1 MSKYATLSCLCAIV
15 VVFISGCETS
25 RPMSLDAA
33 AVNAALKPIPIQTL
47 RVQAQNI
54 KHPIVKPLQ
63 FDERDGLSPDEA
75 AVLAVLANPLLRA
88 IRDQR
93 GIAQAQLLSAGI
105 LPNPQLST
113 ELDLPLNS
121 PGEEKIIRGYNI
133 SIDWDV
139 TSLITRQAKIDA
151 AKAQLSSIDLDIAW
165 QEWQAAQAARIA
177 VFRQAVLEQELAVAN
192 QINERLEENLTII
205 RNAVEQQQKTGIDLA
220 AAQAASDEARTTALE
235 ITRDLQQQKLTLAR
249 LLGLPTDANIPL
261 QHDIVL
267 PTHLVVPSQAELLN
281 NLEQCR
287 IDLLALK
294 RGYESQEATVRATVL
309 SSFPKINLG
318 INRARDTSDIHTIGP
333 SIAIDLP
340 IFDRNQGAIAVEK
353 ATRQKLFDEYVN
365 RVFEARSDIAI
376 ALADIDALTKQIE
389 SAEDSLPV
397 LVRLADAYKTA
408 YESGSGDVLSFY
420 AAQNDAGK
428 KTIEIWKLKQAL
440 MEMHVGLEIAAG
452 QYIPRP
458 VQQSLARKQTCSGES
473 DK

>member
-1 MSKYATLSCLCAIV
+1 LSKYATLSCLCAIV

-25 RPMSLDAA
+25 QSKPLDAA
-33 AVNAALKPIPIQTL
+33 AVNAALKPIPISTL

-54 KHPIVKPLQ
+54 RHPIVKPLQ
-63 FDERDGLSPDEA
+63 FDEHDGLSPDEA
-75 AVLAVLANPLLRA
+75 AVLAVLANPSLRA

-105 LPNPQLST
+105 LPNPQLSAGIDVPIGNT
-113 ELDLPLNS
+113 QDTFT
-121 PGEEKIIRGYNI
+121 GYI
-133 SIDWDV
+133 VGIDWDI
-139 TSLITRQAKIDA
+139 TTLIARQAKIDA
-151 AKAQLSSIDLDIAW
+151 AKAQISSIDLDIAW

-177 VFRQAVLEQELAVAN
+177 VFRQAVLEQELVVAN

-249 LLGLPTDANIPL
+249 LLGLPADANIPL

-267 PTHLVVPSQAELLN
+267 PIHLVVPSQAELLN

-287 IDLLALK
+287 LDLLALK

-318 INRARDTSDIHTIGP
+318 INRARDTSDIHTIGH

-389 SAEDSLPV
+389 SAEDSLPA

-408 YESGSGDVLSFY
+408 YESGSADVLSFY

-452 QYIPRP
+452 QYIPQP
-458 VQQSLARKQTCSGES
+458 VQQSLTRKQTCSGES